1 MPFPPRCRRIPFSVP
16 ALMLAAALG
25 ACGQKGPLYLPD
37 TPAAAQR
44 ATLPQTVFG
53 TSTGTTTEPASKTT
67 PPAPVPSVLPNL
79 PDIQ

>member
-1 MPFPPRCRRIPFSVP
+1 MPLSPPPLARIAV
-16 ALMLAAALG
+16 AALTAALLS
-25 ACGQKGPLYLPD
+25 ACGQKGPLVIPH

-53 TSTGTTTEPASKTT
+53 GSAPPAVPASRASAAA
-67 PPAPVPSVLPNL
+67 PPPPLPNL

>member
-1 MPFPPRCRRIPFSVP
+1 MSLAPLPRTI
-16 ALMLAAALG
+16 LAIAASLILAG
-25 ACGQKGPLYLPD
+25 PLAGCGQKGPLYIPH

-53 TSTGTTTEPASKTT
+53 GGQPPAAPASRAST
-67 PPAPVPSVLPNL
+67 PVPPSPLPDL

>member
-1 MPFPPRCRRIPFSVP
+1 MPLQPPPFARIAV
-16 ALMLAAALG
+16 AALAATLLG
-25 ACGQKGPLYLPD
+25 ACGQKGPLFIPH

-53 TSTGTTTEPASKTT
+53 GSAPPAAPASRAPAAA
-67 PPAPVPSVLPNL
+67 PPPPLPNL

>member
-1 MPFPPRCRRIPFSVP
+1 MS
-16 ALMLAAALG
+16 LASSHRVILATGVIATLALG
-25 ACGQKGPLYLPD
+25 ACGQKGALYIPD

-53 TSTGTTTEPASKTT
+53 GRAGTAAAAPASSVP
-67 PPAPVPSVLPNL
+67 PPALPDL

>member
-1 MPFPPRCRRIPFSVP
+1 MSLAPLPRTI
-16 ALMLAAALG
+16 LAIAASLILAG
-25 ACGQKGPLYLPD
+25 PLAGCGQKGPLYIPH

-53 TSTGTTTEPASKTT
+53 GGGQPPAAPASRAS
-67 PPAPVPSVLPNL
+67 APVPPPPLPDL